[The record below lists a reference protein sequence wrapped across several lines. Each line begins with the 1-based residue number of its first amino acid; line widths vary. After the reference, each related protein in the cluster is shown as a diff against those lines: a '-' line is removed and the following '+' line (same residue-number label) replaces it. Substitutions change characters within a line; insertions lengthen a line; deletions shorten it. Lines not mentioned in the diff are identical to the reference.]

1 MNILLGLLLGAGAF
15 LLWWS
20 CWPVP
25 AGEERPNREP
35 KMVIMLRKAGMHS
48 LSLRTFMWLSV
59 GSAAITALVDFCG
72 HLPAEFGVIKFG
84 GWFLSSSHC
93 CVSSRAGA

>member
-25 AGEERPNREP
+25 AGEARPNREP

-59 GSAAITALVDFCG
+59 GSAAITALR
-72 HLPAEFGVIKFG
+72 I
-84 GWFLSSSHC
+84 W
-93 CVSSRAGA
+93 RY